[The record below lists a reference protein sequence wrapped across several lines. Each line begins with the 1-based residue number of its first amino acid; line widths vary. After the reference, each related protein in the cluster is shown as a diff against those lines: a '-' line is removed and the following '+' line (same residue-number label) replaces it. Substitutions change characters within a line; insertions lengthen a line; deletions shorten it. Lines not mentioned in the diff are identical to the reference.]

1 MTVPGM
7 FFTVVMCLRMTGPCL
22 KVFGLVVG
30 WGCHLREDGKM
41 NEGVLWAWLVWG
53 QSRDTQ
59 SCLSPT
65 LILCFLSFSHN
76 DPLVSSRS
84 LSSCCYLFPSQ

>member
-1 MTVPGM
+1 M
-7 FFTVVMCLRMTGPCL
+7 FEGVWVGG
-22 KVFGLVVG
+22 GLG
-30 WGCHLREDGKM
+30 LSPEGRWEDGKM

-53 QSRDTQ
+53 ESRDTQ

-65 LILCFLSFSHN
+65 LILCFLSFSRN
-76 DPLVSSRS
+76 DLLVSSRS